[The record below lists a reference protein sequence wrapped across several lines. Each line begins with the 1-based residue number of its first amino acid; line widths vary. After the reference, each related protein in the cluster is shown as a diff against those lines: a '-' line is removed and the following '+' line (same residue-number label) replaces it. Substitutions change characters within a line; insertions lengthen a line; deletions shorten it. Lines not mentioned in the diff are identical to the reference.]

1 MDQFVLD
8 LGPDARERAGDRVEL
23 FGTGADGGS
32 TAEDWA
38 RAADTIS
45 YEIVT
50 RVGARVPRVHVDSEV
65 HEPRVVDE
73 GPRAEP
79 VGDPTAVR

>member
-8 LGPDARERAGDRVEL
+8 LGPGAREVAGDGVEL
-23 FGTGADGGS
+23 FGTGAEGGP

-38 RAADTIS
+38 RAAGTIS

-50 RVGARVPRVHVDSEV
+50 RLGSRVPRVHVDREAPS
-65 HEPRVVDE
+65 VDDDV
-73 GPRAEP
+73 ATP
-79 VGDPTAVR
+79 VAGTRMVGR

>member
-1 MDQFVLD
+1 M
-8 LGPDARERAGDRVEL
+8 L
-23 FGTGADGGS
+23 FGTGRDGGP

-38 RAADTIS
+38 RAAGTIR

-65 HEPRVVDE
+65 RGSD
-73 GPRAEP
+73 R
-79 VGDPTAVR
+79 R